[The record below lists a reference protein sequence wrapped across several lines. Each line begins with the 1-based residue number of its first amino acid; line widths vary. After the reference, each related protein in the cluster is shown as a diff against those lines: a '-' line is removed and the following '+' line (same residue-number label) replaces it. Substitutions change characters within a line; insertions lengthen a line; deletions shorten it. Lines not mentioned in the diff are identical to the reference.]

1 MFEIIKEIEETLRDF
16 FHYTRVDAPDT
27 VSGSGTAMTPGG
39 ALHGTVLHGAAS
51 NSGALGVASPQEPTY
66 VNL

>member
-1 MFEIIKEIEETLRDF
+1 MNIQNMKKKTKNFDCCILGS
-16 FHYTRVDAPDT
+16 PDT
-27 VSGSGTAMTPGG
+27 VSGSGTAMTPSG